1 MTDSPSNPED
11 DTGAD
16 PGSDLGPTPDS
27 AQGSESNLVSDP
39 DSGRNTDP
47 DSDQDRFTGQIPGRE
62 EPARSAVMSFGDHL
76 DDLRRRI
83 IFSIVGVLP
92 IFFVAFT
99 FRNPLI
105 ELLIAP
111 ASRALNEGGQGG
123 TLISLGMIE
132 IFAAAVHLSFVITVL
147 LGSPWLLYQLWLF
160 VAPGLYRH
168 ERRFV
173 HVLLPFSGLLV
184 VSSMV
189 FMYMAVLPVI
199 LAFFVGFGS
208 QITSPPVP
216 IAPVPEGIVLPEF
229 PVLNADPESPRSG
242 QAWLNSDLMQL
253 RVAVQDSSDPDAPL
267 AIRATELIDVTGIT
281 QQYRLSEYLKS
292 VLNLALAFGVAF
304 QTPVVVVLLG
314 WVGIIDVAVMGKY
327 RRYAIAVCAV
337 MGAIL
342 TPADPVSMLLL
353 AGPLYLLYE
362 MGLLILRVVPVSRI
376 VGDLKEPTEAGDA

>member
-1 MTDSPSNPED
+1 MPDTPENPDYDAERPEE
-11 DTGAD
+11 AA
-16 PGSDLGPTPDS
+16 PESQPPAS
-27 AQGSESNLVSDP
+27 AGQ
-39 DSGRNTDP
+39 T
-47 DSDQDRFTGQIPGRE
+47 TGQIPGRVEPE
-62 EPARSAVMSFGDHL
+62 EASVMSFGDHL
-76 DDLRRRI
+76 EDLRRRL

-92 IFFVAFT
+92 IFFIAFA

-111 ASRALNEGGQGG
+111 AREALIEGGQAS

-160 VAPGLYRH
+160 VAPGLYKH

-173 HVLLPFSGLLV
+173 HILLPFSGLLV
-184 VSSMV
+184 VTSMA
-189 FMYMAVLPVI
+189 FMYVVVLPVI

-208 QITSPPVP
+208 QITSPAVEV
-216 IAPVPEGIVLPEF
+216 APLPEGIVLPEF
-229 PVLNADPESPRSG
+229 PILSADPEVIVPG
-242 QAWLNSDLMQL
+242 NAWVNAEIMQL
-253 RVAVQDSSDPDAPL
+253 RIALPDDSDSEGVPK
-267 AIRATELIDVTGIT
+267 IRAAELIDVTGIT
-281 QQYRLSEYLKS
+281 QQYRIREYLKS

-314 WVGIIDVAVMGKY
+314 WVGLIDPKIMGKY

-337 MGAIL
+337 LGAML

-362 MGLLILRVVPVSRI
+362 LGLLILRLVPVSRI
-376 VGDLKEPTEAGDA
+376 VGDLKEPIDAGDE